1 MTDQTDS
8 ASRQDAI
15 TDTASNAYW
24 RMRQAAI
31 EIAEAGGAEVH
42 ERPMFP
48 GAISVSRYVEPLA
61 GLKAAEILADTAAR
75 IRREYTQ
82 HARAEGITW
91 LQIAQALSLGQDA
104 DGKSGYD
111 LAVAAFEHFEGQP
124 DLWNQSNFHYH
135 CGSCGEWITD
145 RGPYESHPED
155 NESGHAAD
163 CARLAAELAAW
174 QAERDA
180 WERGEG

>member
-8 ASRQDAI
+8 DRRQDAI
-15 TDTASNAYW
+15 TGAASNAYR

-31 EIAEAGGAEVH
+31 EIAEAGGAEIHV
-42 ERPMFP
+42 RMFP
-48 GAISVSRYVEPLA
+48 GAISGYQRAEPLA
-61 GLKAAEILADTAAR
+61 GIRATQVLADGAAR

-82 HARAEGITW
+82 HARAEGIAW
-91 LQIAQALSLGQDA
+91 QQIGQALGLDQGP

-111 LAVAAFEHFEGQP
+111 LAVAAFEHFEGEP
-124 DLWNQSNFHYH
+124 NLWHQSNFHYH
-135 CGSCGEWITD
+135 CRSCGEWITD

-155 NESGHAAD
+155 NEHGHAAD
-163 CARLAAELAAW
+163 CARFAAELATW